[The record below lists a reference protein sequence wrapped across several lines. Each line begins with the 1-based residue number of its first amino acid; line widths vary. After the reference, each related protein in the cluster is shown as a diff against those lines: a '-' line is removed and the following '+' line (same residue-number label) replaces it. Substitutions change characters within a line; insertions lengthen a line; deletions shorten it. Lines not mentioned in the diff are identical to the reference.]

1 MGELIWPTNGS
12 IYLDANCFIYS
23 IEKIDPYR
31 TILDTLWKAISDGQV
46 TVITSELTF
55 LEVLVKP
62 LKEKDMFTAAI
73 YRIILRHSPG
83 VHMIPV
89 TQTILENAA
98 NLRADLNLKTPD
110 AIHAA
115 TAILQESLILV
126 TNDNTFRRVPDL
138 KVMVLNEI
146 ALQNKDSI

>member
-1 MGELIWPTNGS
+1 MGELIWPTNGA

-23 IEKIDPYR
+23 VEKIDLYR

-62 LKEKDMFTAAI
+62 LKEKDM
-73 YRIILRHSPG
+73 Y
-83 VHMIPV
+83 
-89 TQTILENAA
+89 
-98 NLRADLNLKTPD
+98 
-110 AIHAA
+110 
-115 TAILQESLILV
+115 
-126 TNDNTFRRVPDL
+126 NTFRRVPDL

-146 ALQNKDSI
+146 TLQNKDSI

>member
-1 MGELIWPTNGS
+1 MGELIWPTNGA

-23 IEKIDPYR
+23 VEKIDPYR
-31 TILDTLWKAISDGQV
+31 TILDTLWQAISDGQV
-46 TVITSELTF
+46 KVITSELTL
-55 LEVLVKP
+55 LEVLIKP

-73 YRIILRHSPG
+73 YRIILRHSPD

-98 NLRADLNLKTPD
+98 NLRASLNLKTPD

-115 TAILQESLILV
+115 TAMLHESALLV
-126 TNDNTFRRVPDL
+126 TNDSGFRRIPDL
-138 KVMVLNEI
+138 KLMILNEMT
-146 ALQNKDSI
+146 LQNEDDV